1 MNEITQRLFALQDEG
16 YRLFQSRLMPTVSPE
31 TVIGVRTPALRRLAG
46 ELYGTPEAEAF
57 LRELPHRYYEENT
70 LHALLVERIPDYA
83 ACVAA
88 LDAFLPQIDNWA
100 TCDSLSPR
108 VFKSRPAALP
118 KQIRKW
124 LDTGEVY
131 TVRFGVCMLMKHYL
145 GEDFAPRY
153 LEWVA
158 TLPGEDYYMRM
169 AVAWYF
175 ATALAK
181 QYTAALPYITQGRLP
196 VWTHNKA
203 IQKVV
208 ESYRISPEQK
218 AYLKQY
224 KR

>member
-1 MNEITQRLFALQDEG
+1 MNGITQRLFASQDEG
-16 YRLFQSRLMPTVSPE
+16 YRLFQIRLMPTVSPE
-31 TVIGVRTPALRRLAG
+31 TVIGVRTPDLRRLAG
-46 ELYGTPEAEAF
+46 ELYGTSEAEAF

-70 LHALLVERIPDYA
+70 LHAFLVERIPDYA

-88 LDAFLPQIDNWA
+88 LDTFLPQIDNWA
-100 TCDSLSPR
+100 TCDGLSPR

-118 KQIRKW
+118 AQIRTW

-145 GEDFAPRY
+145 GEAFAPRY

-158 TLPGEDYYMRM
+158 TLPGEDYYIRM

-203 IQKVV
+203 IQKAV